1 MADYDISNV
10 PRRVVYAASG
20 TGPYAFTFEILDQ
33 GDVAVYDGATLLT
46 LTTDYTVTINTNGTG
61 SVTLVSSPAGSTI
74 TIVGDRTI
82 ERTTDFTTGGDL
94 FASVLN
100 DELDSLTIFDQQ
112 NAEAIARAIRAPQT
126 DPTTINMV
134 LPSAANRANKVLSFD
149 ANGNPETANTITS
162 LNDVA
167 AIVNEIVELSGVAD
181 AINDLDAIKDDIETV
196 SGLSADISSLA
207 SHITQI
213 DVIGDDLAG
222 TDWNYD
228 LGSITDP
235 ATGATGVPTGYLV
248 TAYNNLTDIQTVS
261 TNIANVNAVGGSIA
275 SVNSVAA
282 ELGTGGDVTVVAADL
297 AGTDTIGTVAADIA
311 NVNAVGGSIASVNS
325 VAAELGTGG
334 DVTVVA
340 ADLSGTDTIGTVAAN
355 IADIQAVGVISADIT
370 TVAGISA
377 DVTSV
382 AADATDIGTVASNI
396 ANVNTVAGISA
407 NVTTVAGI
415 SANVTSVAGNS
426 TNINAVAGNST
437 NINTVAGNSTNINTV
452 AGISANVTTVAGIA
466 ADVTTVANDVV
477 SVGYLADI
485 AGITPSDGQFIV
497 GNGTAWVGE
506 NGATVRNSLL
516 PSLAS
521 NAGKVL
527 AVNTGATD
535 VEWVTGGGGGS
546 GDVVGPASATD
557 NAFARF
563 DQTTGKLIQ
572 NSAATL
578 DDTGA
583 PTFVGSVAVSG
594 TSSSGADI
602 KLYED
607 TDNGSN
613 YVALVAPASISSN
626 VSWTLPNADGTN
638 GQALVTNGTGTLS
651 WATPGG
657 SVSISNDTSTATDVY
672 PAFMSATSGTA
683 STIYTGN
690 AKLLYKPSTG
700 ELKSEVPVAQ
710 NGIFVNAQTIDTNY
724 TIASSFNGLSAGPV
738 TVDSGVT
745 VTVSSGSA
753 WTVV

>member
-61 SVTLVSSPAGSTI
+61 SITLVSSPAGSTI

-112 NAEAIARAIRAPQT
+112 NAEAIERSIRAPQT
-126 DPTTINMV
+126 DPTTIDMV
-134 LPSAANRANKVLSFD
+134 LPSAADRANKVLSFD

-355 IADIQAVGVISADIT
+355 IADVSTVAGISADVT

-407 NVTTVAGI
+407 NVT
-415 SANVTSVAGNS
+415 
-426 TNINAVAGNST
+426 
-437 NINTVAGNSTNINTV
+437 TV

-535 VEWVTGGGGGS
+535 VEWVTGGGGGGS
-546 GDVVGPASATD
+546 GDVVGPASSTA
-557 NAFARF
+557 NAVALF
-563 DQTTGKLIQ
+563 DGITGKLLK
-572 NSAATL
+572 N
-578 DDTGA
+578 GPA
-583 PTFVGSVAVSG
+583 PTTSG
-594 TSSSGADI
+594 YALIANGTTWTAAAI
-602 KLYED
+602 PTKLVVTVRAGTTVD
-607 TDNGSN
+607 
-613 YVALVAPASISSN
+613 VALSN
-626 VSWTLPNADGTN
+626 GYLP
-638 GQALVTNGTGTLS
+638 VTNRAG
-651 WATPGG
+651 
-657 SVSISNDTSTATDVY
+657 
-672 PAFMSATSGTA
+672 
-683 STIYTGN
+683 STI
-690 AKLLYKPSTG
+690 
-700 ELKSEVPVAQ
+700 Q
-710 NGIFVNAQTIDTNY
+710 
-724 TIASSFNGLSAGPV
+724 
-738 TVDSGVT
+738 
-745 VTVSSGSA
+745 VS
-753 WTVV
+753 VI

>member
-10 PRRVVYAASG
+10 SRRVVYAASG

-46 LTTDYTVTINTNGTG
+46 LTTNYTVTINTNGTG
-61 SVTLVSSPAGSTI
+61 SITLLASPSGSTI

-112 NAEAIARAIRAPQT
+112 NAEAIARSIRAPQT

-134 LPSAANRANKVLSFD
+134 LPSAASRANKVLSFD

-167 AIVNEIVELSGVAD
+167 AIVNEIVELSGVSQ
-181 AINDLDAIKDDIETV
+181 AIEDLDAIKDDIETV
-196 SGLSADISSLA
+196 SGISADISSLA
-207 SHITQI
+207 DHITQI

-228 LGSITDP
+228 LGSIADP

-275 SVNSVAA
+275 NVNAVVG
-282 ELGTGGDVTVVAADL
+282 ELGTGGDITIVSADL
-297 AGTDTIGTVAADIA
+297 TGTDTIGTVAA
-311 NVNAVGGSIASVNS
+311 SIADVN
-325 VAAELGTGG
+325 
-334 DVTVVA
+334 
-340 ADLSGTDTIGTVAAN
+340 TVA
-355 IADIQAVGVISADIT
+355 GISADVA

-382 AADATDIGTVASNI
+382 AADATDIGTVAGSI
-396 ANVNTVAGISA
+396 ASVNTVAGISA

-437 NINTVAGNSTNINTV
+437 NINTVATNNANINTV

-516 PSLAS
+516 PALAS

-563 DQTTGKLIQ
+563 DLTTGKLIQ
-572 NSAATL
+572 NSSATL

-583 PTFVGSVAVSG
+583 PTFVGSVVVSG

-607 TDNGSN
+607 TDNGNN
-613 YVALVAPASISSN
+613 YVALMAPAAIGSN
-626 VSWTLPNADGTN
+626 VSWTLPNADGSN

-657 SVSISNDTSTATDVY
+657 SVSITNDTSTATDVY
-672 PAFMSATSGTA
+672 PAFLNATTGTA

-710 NGIFVNAQTIDTNY
+710 NGIFVNAQTIDTSY
-724 TIASSFNGLSAGPV
+724 TIASTFNGLSAGPV
-738 TVDSGVT
+738 TVDTGVT